1 VSNRILCTTRIA
13 AALVAGLVLTAAC
26 GTDSDNRAATDP
38 SDSTPTT
45 AEAVATT
52 TDAPEAPAV
61 TNEPDTTSSSTTST
75 TASTSTSD
83 APDVTIPE
91 SSCRRIT
98 DFDPDG
104 AGSGGGSGWF
114 IVNDGVMGGG
124 SNGNIDIGDS
134 AMRFSGTVVTN
145 GGGFTSVRYRL
156 NGEEMAGSTR
166 LSLRVRADDRV
177 YGVTLEDEAAVGRRS
192 VSHRADLDTTGT
204 TDDDGWTVATLD
216 YTELRPSVF
225 GQPVDAAPFNPD
237 AAREIGII
245 IADGRDGE
253 FSLDVDWID
262 VCD

>member
-1 VSNRILCTTRIA
+1 MSNKVLCNTRIA

-26 GTDSDNRAATDP
+26 GTDSASSAATDL

-45 AEAVATT
+45 SEAVAST
-52 TDAPEAPAV
+52 TDPSEAPAV
-61 TNEPDTTSSSTTST
+61 TNEPDTTSSSTTTST
-75 TASTSTSD
+75 TTTSD
-83 APDVTIPE
+83 APAVTIPE
-91 SSCRRIT
+91 SSCQRIA
-98 DFDPDG
+98 DFDSDG
-104 AGSGGGSGWF
+104 GSSDSGSGWF
-114 IVNDGVMGGG
+114 VVNDGVMGGG
-124 SNGNIDIGDS
+124 SNGVVDIGDS
-134 AMRFSGTVVTN
+134 VMRFSGTVVTN

-156 NGEEMAGSTR
+156 DGEETAGTTR

-192 VSHRADLDTTGT
+192 VSHRADLDTTGA
-204 TDDDGWTVATLD
+204 TDDDGWTVATVD
-216 YTELRPSVF
+216 YAELRPSIF
-225 GQPVDAAPFNPD
+225 GQQVDAAPFNPD